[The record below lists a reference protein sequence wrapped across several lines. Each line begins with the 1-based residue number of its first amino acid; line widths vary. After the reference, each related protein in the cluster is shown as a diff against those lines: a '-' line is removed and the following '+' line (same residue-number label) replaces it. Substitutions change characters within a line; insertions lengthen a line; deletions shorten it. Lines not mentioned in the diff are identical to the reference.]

1 MQLDK
6 HQLDAIY
13 NLSETF
19 KNHDIWNKNVARLY
33 ERLYNTI
40 NFLNN
45 KLKTYLY
52 K

>member
-19 KNHDIWNKNVARLY
+19 KNHDIWNKMWQDY
-33 ERLYNTI
+33 MKDYI
-40 NFLNN
+40 
-45 KLKTYLY
+45 KK
-52 K
+52 